1 MEIIIG
7 IIGMFVASAVVS
19 VPIGLEIYRSN
30 MRRMVEKRKPSRR
43 ATRGEVIRR
52 SIMWQMG
59 LNLVGFAGFFLL
71 FGPWGG
77 TELDRIAWFLMVL
90 FIGLPVALVSTGLN
104 VLLLWGGIR
113 GIEGRAKRA
122 RV

>member
-7 IIGMFVASAVVS
+7 IVVVSAVVS
-19 VPIGLEIYRSN
+19 VPIGLEIYRSK
-30 MRRMVEKRKPSRR
+30 MRRRGETPKTSGQ
-43 ATRGEVIRR
+43 ATRAKVILR
-52 SIMWQMG
+52 SILWQTG

-77 TELDRIAWFLMVL
+77 TKPDRVAWVVAVL
-90 FIGLPVALVSTGLN
+90 FMGLPVALVSTGLN

-113 GIEGRAKRA
+113 IIESRAKRA
-122 RV
+122 LV